1 MSYVGLP
8 ILSCLYR
15 TLDIWIST
23 LDNYSNSKKNQTN
36 RQQNADS
43 RISGYVWTGPKTA
56 MFVTLEKDWFPA
68 IVTGS
73 RQACTTGT
81 AGKAVTLKPSFQSE
95 AKCEAIDMKI
105 TFYSEAKWSSLSQGK
120 VLHLALFW
128 KWGFWNSE
136 MVYLL
141 FLAERNPKL
150 CLSAKTKKKG
160 GGGQVCKT
168 CLYGSNML

>member
-23 LDNYSNSKKNQTN
+23 LDNYSNSKKKQTN
-36 RQQNADS
+36 KQKNADS

-141 FLAERNPKL
+141 FLAERNAKL

-168 CLYGSNML
+168 CLYGSNMI

>member
-1 MSYVGLP
+1 MN
-8 ILSCLYR
+8 
-15 TLDIWIST
+15 LDSRQ
-23 LDNYSNSKKNQTN
+23 LLKLKKKQTN

-141 FLAERNPKL
+141 FLAERNAKL
-150 CLSAKTKKKG
+150 CLSAKTKKRG
-160 GGGQVCKT
+160 GGGKYVKHVYT
-168 CLYGSNML
+168 ALIWYNMRGFSTFQASQGL

>member
-1 MSYVGLP
+1 MSDFRSSLAF
-8 ILSCLYR
+8 IRLSTYESRL
-15 TLDIWIST
+15 ST
-23 LDNYSNSKKNQTN
+23 ITQTQKQTN
-36 RQQNADS
+36 KQTNKQKNADS

-120 VLHLALFW
+120 VLHFFLHVSGQSGLVISCL
-128 KWGFWNSE
+128 WNVSWS
-136 MVYLL
+136 LPDPPL
-141 FLAERNPKL
+141 TTRDIFSSL
-150 CLSAKTKKKG
+150 
-160 GGGQVCKT
+160 
-168 CLYGSNML
+168 

>member
-1 MSYVGLP
+1 MSDFRSSLTFMGLSTYESR
-8 ILSCLYR
+8 LS
-15 TLDIWIST
+15 TIT
-23 LDNYSNSKKNQTN
+23 QTQKKQTN

-141 FLAERNPKL
+141 FLAERNAKL
-150 CLSAKTKKKG
+150 CLSAKTKKRG

-168 CLYGSNML
+168 CLYGSNMI